1 MHDLARCTHKFA
13 LEMCTDC
20 SPAQLY
26 PLQHSNQVLFQ
37 FTRPLSVSSA
47 TPAVC
52 PVGGGFTVDV
62 RGWNFLNHSLLSC
75 RFSFANVSRVGGASL
90 APVNATYVSSSL
102 VRCQVPAG
110 TGNQSGAM
118 RLALSNNAQ
127 NYESDTAFA
136 LYDIASIVPSGGPET
151 GGTRVVIRFNA
162 SVQAQAVV
170 NASCVFGALAGG
182 SAVPLRLGS
191 LEGVSAGARMVQ
203 SAECVSPRLSG
214 LRDGEQKS
222 LAFSVS
228 LNGRDFSASNWV
240 FVYYA
245 EARLDRVRPNS
256 APASGGPAITFIG
269 QNFLRSAHSPSA
281 RVLCRFQG
289 RRSAAKLLAINS
301 TNSSNASIPSRHADT
316 SVDDELDSTRRV
328 VMEAEFRNGPRY
340 AWGCPAPVFP
350 TPVSRYHLRS
360 Q

>member
-1 MHDLARCTHKFA
+1 MY
-13 LEMCTDC
+13 TDR

-75 RFSFANVSRVGGASL
+75 LFSFTNMSRVGGASL

-136 LYDIASIVPSGGPET
+136 LYDIASIVPSGGPEI
-151 GGTRVVIRFNA
+151 GGTRVLIRFNA
-162 SVQAQAVV
+162 SVQAQAIV
-170 NASCVFGALAGG
+170 NASCVFGGSNAGG
-182 SAVPLRLGS
+182 SAVPLRLDS
-191 LEGVSAGARMVQ
+191 LEGISAGARMVQ

-228 LNGRDFSASNWV
+228 LNGRDFSTSNWV

-256 APASGGPAITFIG
+256 APAAGGPVITFIG

-301 TNSSNASIPSRHADT
+301 TNSSNASAPSRNADT
-316 SVDDELDSTRRV
+316 SAEHDELDSTRRV
-328 VMEAEFRNGPRY
+328 VIEAEFRNGPRY
-340 AWGCPAPVFP
+340 AWGCPVSVFP
-350 TPVSRYHLRS
+350 TPDSRYHLRS
-360 Q
+360 W